1 MTQTVLVIEDE
12 SELCNILD
20 DELTAQGYKVVLA
33 RNGQDGLDKIQ
44 EVTPDLIICDRAMP
58 IMSGYQVLER
68 IRGALPQYSSI
79 PFIFL
84 TALSDPRDQHAVDH
98 LKPTAYLEKP
108 VNLNKLTD
116 IVKKSLAK

>member
-58 IMSGYQVLER
+58 IMSGYQVFGTNSGGVAAIQLDPVHFSD
-68 IRGALPQYSSI
+68 GA
-79 PFIFL
+79 
-84 TALSDPRDQHAVDH
+84 
-98 LKPTAYLEKP
+98 
-108 VNLNKLTD
+108 
-116 IVKKSLAK
+116 